1 MPKLIFSLICTI
13 FGTNNKN
20 PMGFKFSDRV
30 FPYFWPLED
39 LIYANYMQKFFSHIF
54 TLGQDTST
62 KLETSLDFD
71 EVHRTTKLVTMATCD
86 DVRINYL
93 LF

>member
-1 MPKLIFSLICTI
+1 MLIRC
-13 FGTNNKN
+13 K
-20 PMGFKFSDRV
+20 K
-30 FPYFWPLED
+30 
-39 LIYANYMQKFFSHIF
+39 KFFSHIF
-54 TLGQDTST
+54 TLSQDTST
-62 KLETSLDFD
+62 KLETRFDFD

>member
-1 MPKLIFSLICTI
+1 MLIRY
-13 FGTNNKN
+13 K
-20 PMGFKFSDRV
+20 
-30 FPYFWPLED
+30 
-39 LIYANYMQKFFSHIF
+39 SHIF
-54 TLGQDTST
+54 TLSQDTST

-86 DVRINYL
+86 VRINYL